1 MAAGVRGK
9 EVKGQECGMREG
21 EGGEEGS
28 GVGNGEW
35 GWSWVFRG
43 MNWLGRDCVGGG

>member
-21 EGGEEGS
+21 
-28 GVGNGEW
+28 
-35 GWSWVFRG
+35 
-43 MNWLGRDCVGGG
+43 GGGRGQWSEE

>member
-35 GWSWVFRG
+35 GVG
-43 MNWLGRDCVGGG
+43 VELGI